1 MMWRNI
7 FEKKIFEPNEHPCD
21 HTFSEKCGRKGAHL
35 VQKNFLDI
43 FFIFFDMIEPTGT
56 YLVFTLIF
64 CDPKPTQI
72 LKKKIF
78 KKLGSKLDLVSSQ
91 WAQNLTTYRTI

>member
-1 MMWRNI
+1 MSTLVTTLFPKSVVARVLIW
-7 FEKKIFEPNEHPCD
+7 FKKIFW
-21 HTFSEKCGRKGAHL
+21 TF
-35 VQKNFLDI
+35 

-91 WAQNLTTYRTI
+91 WNWT